1 MDVLS
6 SLAQGLLGL
15 LSLGC
20 FSFLPLALALAA
32 IVDVLRSGAQWYWI
46 PVVLLFPVVGP
57 AAYFLLVRSPWARAS
72 GAVSPEAAR
81 RQHARRRLRELRV
94 QLSHWQG
101 PGVFAEAGEHLLA
114 LGRVREAEK
123 HLRAAREAGAD
134 PAEVALPLAQVL
146 EAQRRWN
153 EAVPPLEELVRVAPP
168 YRLADA
174 WLHLAR
180 CRDEAGAAVE
190 ETEQALRAHLER
202 VASFEARVRLA
213 RQRLRQGDRGEAERL
228 LAGVETDY
236 RSLPRYL
243 RRVNAPWRR
252 AARRQRTGEEPL
264 PRPRRPGGRSPAR
277 LLWAGAAAATV
288 LALAVMAGLYALIAM
303 RMRDMGTDV
312 AASYEAGEAA
322 RRALDR
328 LDEKRP
334 WSRGDDLAAVELTA
348 EDLDRYL
355 RVRRALVPVLAE
367 AAAAR
372 TRAVAEVARSR
383 DRVAEVGG
391 AGALLAF
398 LLSGEGGGSVSEWIA
413 GEVAFRQG
421 VHAALQAEGL
431 GPTSLAR
438 LAEIIE
444 WRFLGR
450 EELLLL
456 GIPTYYRADYLRS
469 TSEIAS
475 GKETV
480 EQYGGESG
488 EDEEWVAEIRA
499 ANERTRARQ
508 ADLEARA
515 RREVDLAPATRRL
528 LESRRDE
535 LEAMPRDGLQYLPQ
549 AVDRHL
555 PWIDEL

>member
-20 FSFLPLALALAA
+20 FSFLPHALALAA

-57 AAYFLLVRSPWARAS
+57 AAYFLLVRSPWAGAS

-94 QLSHWQG
+94 QLAHWQG
-101 PGVFAEAGEHLLA
+101 PGVLAEAGEHLLV
-114 LGRVREAEK
+114 LGRVGEAER

-134 PAEVALPLAQVL
+134 PTEVALPLARVL
-146 EAQRRWN
+146 EAGKRWD
-153 EAVPPLEELVRVAPP
+153 EAVPLLEELVRVAPP

-180 CRDEAGAAVE
+180 CRDEGSASDEA
-190 ETEQALRAHLER
+190 TEQALRGHLER
-202 VASFEARVRLA
+202 GTGFEARVRLA
-213 RQRLRQGDRGEAERL
+213 RLLLRRGERGEAERL

-252 AARRQRTGEEPL
+252 AARRLGTGHERL
-264 PRPRRPGGRSPAR
+264 PRPHRPAGRSR
-277 LLWAGAAAATV
+277 VRFLWAGAAAAAV
-288 LALAVMAGLYALIAM
+288 LVLAVMVGLYALFAM
-303 RMRDMGTDV
+303 RMREMGDDA
-312 AASYEAGEAA
+312 AASYEAGEAV
-322 RRALDR
+322 RRALER
-328 LDEKRP
+328 LDEERP
-334 WSRGDDLAAVELTA
+334 WTRGDDLAAVELTA
-348 EDLDRYL
+348 EDVDRYL
-355 RVRRALVPVLAE
+355 RVRRALVPALSQ

-372 TRAVAEVARSR
+372 ARAAAEAARYQER
-383 DRVAEVGG
+383 IADGG
-391 AGALLAF
+391 VAGALVEMLF
-398 LLSGEGGGSVSEWIA
+398 SGEGVGSVGAWIA
-413 GEVAFRQG
+413 GEAAFREG
-421 VHAALQAEGL
+421 VHAALEAEEL
-431 GPTSLAR
+431 GPSGFGR
-438 LAEIIE
+438 LAAIVE

-469 TSEIAS
+469 ASEIAS
-475 GKETV
+475 NEETV
-480 EQYGGESG
+480 ELYGDSE
-488 EDEEWVAEIRA
+488 EDAEWLAEVRV
-499 ANERTRARQ
+499 ANEQIRARQ

-528 LESRRDE
+528 LESRREE
-535 LEAMPRDGLQYLPQ
+535 LEALPRDGLRYLPH
-549 AVDRHL
+549 AADRQL
-555 PWIDEL
+555 PWIDDL